1 MKKILIVMTSL
12 YNGGAEKSLVNLL
25 NELPFDKYQVDLLL
39 FMKKGIF
46 LKQVPAEVN
55 IIDTPYEIEKLY
67 GYKLNFGKLFLMKY
81 VGGMVAKIFTRSDSE
96 RRAFR
101 WKWFYSRVIPK
112 LDTYYDVA
120 LGYMPCEIIYY
131 LDEKVNAGRKIGW
144 VHNDYRSSKYPH
156 KYDDK
161 HFANLDALVSIS
173 DTCVNILKEEFPEI
187 KNKIYCLQNIT
198 SSKTIEKR
206 ANEFY
211 PKEYNEKEVNLI
223 SIGRLHEQK
232 GFDLAAHAASIMK
245 KRGISFNWFIIGGG
259 DEGKKKL
266 ESLIRKENISDCF
279 KLLGTRENPYPYI
292 KNATIF
298 VQPSRYEGKSV
309 VLDEAKILSVPIIA
323 TAYPTVHD
331 QIKEDKE
338 GVIVSLTPEGIA
350 KGIEEVIIHD
360 KIREKLIA
368 YLKDYEYGNQN
379 EVEKYINLIENKQR

>member
-1 MKKILIVMTSL
+1 M
-12 YNGGAEKSLVNLL
+12 
-25 NELPFDKYQVDLLL
+25 
-39 FMKKGIF
+39 
-46 LKQVPAEVN
+46 
-55 IIDTPYEIEKLY
+55 
-67 GYKLNFGKLFLMKY
+67 
-81 VGGMVAKIFTRSDSE
+81 
-96 RRAFR
+96 
-101 WKWFYSRVIPK
+101 IPK

-266 ESLIRKENISDCF
+266 ESLKRPDGERIINIRFQFLRRLETN
-279 KLLGTRENPYPYI
+279 TNYPI
-292 KNATIF
+292 
-298 VQPSRYEGKSV
+298 QE
-309 VLDEAKILSVPIIA
+309 
-323 TAYPTVHD
+323 
-331 QIKEDKE
+331 
-338 GVIVSLTPEGIA
+338 IVFYSIT
-350 KGIEEVIIHD
+350 
-360 KIREKLIA
+360 
-368 YLKDYEYGNQN
+368 
-379 EVEKYINLIENKQR
+379 